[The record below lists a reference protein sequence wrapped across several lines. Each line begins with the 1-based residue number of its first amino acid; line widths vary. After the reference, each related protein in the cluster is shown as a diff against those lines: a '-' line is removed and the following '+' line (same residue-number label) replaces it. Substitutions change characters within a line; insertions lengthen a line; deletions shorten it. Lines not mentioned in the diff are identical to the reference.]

1 MRRWLMI
8 AALSVSGC
16 SNDGGPREA
25 GGASIGSFGPSAD
38 SGATTA
44 PDGTVGPATTQ
55 GEGPGDDDPGNDETA
70 DADDDGPGPV
80 FDVGGDTGGP
90 MVNEDECQKIDF
102 LFVIDNSGSMANE
115 QQALVNSFPGF
126 MNTIAGTV
134 NAQDYQ
140 IMVVDTDELNAN
152 ICTDLCAVFP
162 NCLGIPCNTIPPP
175 TACDMTLGAG
185 IVKNNAGVECGF
197 VGSDRFLTD
206 QEPDLGAAFECA
218 ALVGVMGQDNERPME
233 SMVDAVTTEA
243 QPGGCNAGFIRDDAI
258 LVVTFITDEEDD
270 DNSAGDPTTWK
281 QALLDAKGGNEQSI
295 VVLGLLGDGDVPG
308 GTCGPL
314 TEPTPIL
321 RSFAESFQFGAWG
334 SVCSLDYSPFFTAA
348 VSTIDGACEIF
359 DPEG

>member
-1 MRRWLMI
+1 MFGSRGCVVAV
-8 AALSVSGC
+8 AAISMVVACESDDGARGISGAGGIDSFGTESGSGGATEGVS
-16 SNDGGPREA
+16 DGGT
-25 GGASIGSFGPSAD
+25 GGTAHGADAADGAVD
-38 SGATTA
+38 SGDESDPRFDLPAI
-44 PDGTVGPATTQ
+44 PDASY
-55 GEGPGDDDPGNDETA
+55 
-70 DADDDGPGPV
+70 DDGCAAV
-80 FDVGGDTGGP
+80 
-90 MVNEDECQKIDF
+90 DF